1 MRPLLA
7 FGVIAGIL
15 GGLQT
20 YMLFRPQIVREAIVR
35 VEHRAAGNFRLE
47 LLATAALGPDAFALD
62 SSEAA
67 ALDVSYL
74 GHSVVTRTE
83 PLDAGQPLVVEPIE
97 GLVEG
102 ANEFFV
108 RCWPQ
113 DTTAQVPLAVRL
125 RILRDDAIL
134 SEQTLWSE
142 AGEPVQAA
150 VRLDLPASQVNG
162 KETP

>member
-15 GGLQT
+15 GGLQM
-20 YMLFRPQIVREAIVR
+20 YMLFRPQIVHDAVVR

-47 LLATAALGPDAFALD
+47 LLATAALGPDEFALD
-62 SSEAA
+62 ATQAA
-67 ALDVSYL
+67 ALDVSYR
-74 GHSVVTRTE
+74 GQSVVTRTE
-83 PLDAGQPLVVEPIE
+83 PLEAGQPVVVEPIE

-113 DTTAQVPLAVRL
+113 DTNSTVPLAVRL

-142 AGEPVQAA
+142 LGEPVQAA
-150 VRLDLPASQVNG
+150 VRLDLSASQVS
-162 KETP
+162 EDDAS